1 MTIWIVIPAYNE
13 EKQIGRV
20 IAGLFEHGWHN
31 VVVVD
36 DNSSDN
42 TIVVA
47 RKSGALVVHHV
58 LNRGQGAALRTGDEL
73 ALAMGADVIVHFDGD
88 EQFDPGDV
96 KGAVDYLQEKGLGA
110 VLGSKMLDNRSQIPW
125 LKKLLIIPISRV
137 INLMLTGAWLSD
149 AHNGFRVLTR
159 ATAEKIIITQDGMAH
174 NSEIIGKIKKNGIK
188 FAEFSVKVV
197 YNEYGQGVGGGVKI
211 LRDWILSVF
220 IR

>member
-1 MTIWIVIPAYNE
+1 MTTWIIIPAYNE

-137 INLMLTGAWLSD
+137 INLMLTAAWLSD

-188 FAEFSVKVV
+188 FAEFPVKVV

>member
-149 AHNGFRVLTR
+149 AHNGFRVLTLLLKKLLLLR
-159 ATAEKIIITQDGMAH
+159 MVWRIIR
-174 NSEIIGKIKKNGIK
+174 K
-188 FAEFSVKVV
+188 
-197 YNEYGQGVGGGVKI
+197 
-211 LRDWILSVF
+211 
-220 IR
+220 